1 MQGEAICRVQVEGY
15 TIRCEKIGG
24 SWTAYLEE
32 DPDILFVAGFDTPEA
47 AIECFVDLLT
57 LLSSFGGE
65 A

>member
-1 MQGEAICRVQVEGY
+1 MQGEAIRVQVEGY
-15 TIRCEKIGG
+15 TIRCEKIEG

-32 DPDILFVAGFDTPEA
+32 DPDTLFVSGFETPGA
-47 AIECFVDLLT
+47 AIECFVDLFL